1 MIIGFIRTW
10 RKCSIMIFYYYH
22 KQGVKTM
29 KNPAIIFGSRMLKA
43 MGNEKRLEILYHL
56 FETELKVGDLE
67 KLVGLSQSALSQHL
81 AILRAENI
89 VKTRRVAQTIFYSIR
104 NNKVIRILRLMDSM
118 FNRQTTS
125 PAD

>member
-1 MIIGFIRTW
+1 
-10 RKCSIMIFYYYH
+10 
-22 KQGVKTM
+22 M
-29 KNPAIIFGSRMLKA
+29 KKNAIISGSKMLRA

-56 FETELKVGDLE
+56 LETELKVGELE
-67 KLVGLSQSALSQHL
+67 KRVGLSQSALSQHL

-89 VKTRRVAQTIFYSIR
+89 VKTRRIAQTIFYSIR

-118 FNRQTTS
+118 FNPQTTS